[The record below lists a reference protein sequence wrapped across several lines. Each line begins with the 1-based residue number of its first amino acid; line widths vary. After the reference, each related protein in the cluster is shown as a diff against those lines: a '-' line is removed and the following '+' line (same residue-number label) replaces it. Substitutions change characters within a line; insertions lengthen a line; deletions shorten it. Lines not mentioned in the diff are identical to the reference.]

1 MTGWPAW
8 KTRTGKSA
16 TDADN
21 GIASR
26 KDITR
31 RVPLDTDGKSRK
43 KHGLMEWTTP
53 KRSKMDF
60 TSSSG
65 TSNGRSRT
73 KTKRI
78 LWSAAVTGIG
88 TSPKRKV
95 DPSRRLS
102 RYSAVLQV
110 TRTQPLLRN
119 CTASIFSASRAL
131 SNCGATSDI
140 PRFFWISNGK
150 CNTKSHICK
159 TNSKTIQNVLHY
171 LPEKRQV
178 SLLFL
183 RRMAGPPVGSAM
195 PARHCTHIA
204 LRGVLKHAKLAV

>member
-1 MTGWPAW
+1 MMGWPAW

-16 TDADN
+16 TDTDD

-26 KDITR
+26 KDITRR

-43 KHGLMEWTTP
+43 KHELMEWTTP
-53 KRSKMDF
+53 KRSKTDF

-65 TSNGRSRT
+65 TLNGRSRT
-73 KTKRI
+73 ETKWI
-78 LWSAAVTGIG
+78 LWSAVVTRIG

-95 DPSRRLS
+95 DPSRRSS

-110 TRTQPLLRN
+110 TQTRPLFRN

-150 CNTKSHICK
+150 CST
-159 TNSKTIQNVLHY
+159 TL
-171 LPEKRQV
+171 LPKAI
-178 SLLFL
+178 S
-183 RRMAGPPVGSAM
+183 
-195 PARHCTHIA
+195 
-204 LRGVLKHAKLAV
+204 AKLIVKRIKTFHTTFQKSVR